1 MVLLGELPGA
11 DSLIKSAAFHSLAYT
26 IWDTGDFDRAEGLNR
41 ASARSA
47 FETGAT
53 VNSGLTMLQA
63 ATFPGHRGQAERC
76 ATLFGAGE
84 THFVMQ
90 MAPFQTRTIRPA
102 IESAMESLGE
112 ERYQELHDLGAG
124 MSVEEATD
132 FLLMQ

>member
-1 MVLLGELPGA
+1 MVRLGELPGA
-11 DSLIKSAAFHSLAYT
+11 DSLIKSAAFHSLAYA

-53 VNSGLTMLQA
+53 VNTGLAMLQA
-63 ATFPGHRGQAERC
+63 AKFAGHRGQAECC
-76 ATLFGAGE
+76 ATLFGAGK

-90 MAPFQTRTIRPA
+90 MAPFQERTAQPA
-102 IESAMESLGE
+102 VELAEESLGE
-112 ERYQELHDLGAG
+112 ARYRELHDLEAE
-124 MSVEEATD
+124 MRVEEATD